1 MWCFRRCFFSLFETH
16 SDIEHT
22 PRSPCIVLRW
32 LLLDSHSFLVVKVYT
47 IVCQVSAYW
56 CRDPPPQK
64 TDTQSTAPFV
74 GHISL
79 TAGGE
84 ESHSYKKVKEG
95 SPGNHDVGYICVKAI
110 SEWRGL
116 GRVKEIMSHIH
127 HSPNPAATHT
137 HAHTQTHTHTH
148 TPLHVHLET
157 NENCYR
163 LLIMSSLRKVIGS
176 YFFWKVN
183 NLGNAKISQK

>member
-137 HAHTQTHTHTH
+137 HAHTQTHSHTY
-148 TPLHVHLET
+148 TT
-157 NENCYR
+157 SRAFRNKWK
-163 LLIMSSLRKVIGS
+163 LLSITDYVFVKES
-176 YFFWKVN
+176 YWILFLLK
-183 NLGNAKISQK
+183 S

>member
-1 MWCFRRCFFSLFETH
+1 MSSIRILM
-16 SDIEHT
+16 
-22 PRSPCIVLRW
+22 PRSPSPKKQIHNPLPPLLATFHW
-32 LLLDSHSFLVVKVYT
+32 LL
-47 IVCQVSAYW
+47 
-56 CRDPPPQK
+56 
-64 TDTQSTAPFV
+64 
-74 GHISL
+74 
-79 TAGGE
+79 E
-84 ESHSYKKVKEG
+84 EKRVTHTKKVKEG

-148 TPLHVHLET
+148 TPLHVHLEI

-176 YFFWKVN
+176 CFFWKVN

>member
-1 MWCFRRCFFSLFETH
+1 MSSIRILM
-16 SDIEHT
+16 
-22 PRSPCIVLRW
+22 PRSPSPKNR
-32 LLLDSHSFLVVKVYT
+32 YT
-47 IVCQVSAYW
+47 IHCPLCW
-56 CRDPPPQK
+56 PHFIDCWRRRE
-64 TDTQSTAPFV
+64 
-74 GHISL
+74 SL
-79 TAGGE
+79 IQ
-84 ESHSYKKVKEG
+84 KKVKEG

-163 LLIMSSLRKVIGS
+163 LLIMSSLRKFIGS

-183 NLGNAKISQK
+183 NLGNAKIIQN